1 MSATTT
7 PSASHHRP
15 GPALRFVVAAALL
28 PVALAGCGATAGT
41 GSAST
46 PSGAA
51 PSVTSPTPQATA
63 PTATS
68 ASPTASSL
76 TTPTVATP
84 ASGAAL
90 GDLSILTLD
99 GIGTVHLGITQDQ
112 ALKLGALVN
121 SPGACEGDLAMAPA
135 LTKAGIGL
143 NFSKR
148 TDGTPILAM
157 ITVSKPGVRL
167 NGKGEVGFNESEIR
181 AAMGGTL
188 VSGHLTTE
196 GRGPVP
202 ILIWAGQATEAQVLF
217 DSTKVRS
224 FQLRK
229 SGERFAWDGC

>member
-84 ASGAAL
+84 ASSAAL

-99 GIGTVHLGITQDQ
+99 GIGTVHLGITQD
-112 ALKLGALVN
+112 L
-121 SPGACEGDLAMAPA
+121 S
-135 LTKAGIGL
+135 
-143 NFSKR
+143 
-148 TDGTPILAM
+148 
-157 ITVSKPGVRL
+157 
-167 NGKGEVGFNESEIR
+167 
-181 AAMGGTL
+181 
-188 VSGHLTTE
+188 
-196 GRGPVP
+196 
-202 ILIWAGQATEAQVLF
+202 LIHI
-217 DSTKVRS
+217 
-224 FQLRK
+224 
-229 SGERFAWDGC
+229 